1 MTDASSVAI
10 GAALHQKV
18 GDEYKPIAFYSKKLT
33 PQQRVYSTYDREL
46 LAAFQAVVH
55 FRSLVEGQQL
65 TLVSDHKPLVT
76 AFYSQVPAK
85 SDRQQRQLAILTEYV
100 TQAIHTR
107 GCDNV
112 VADAL
117 SRCVSSVQVDPIDLS
132 SITTAQQNDAETQTL
147 KDRLTAYS
155 LPCGEILCDTST
167 MHPRPFLPV
176 SCLLYTSPSPRD

>member
-1 MTDASSVAI
+1 MTNASSVAI

-33 PQQRVYSTYDREL
+33 PQL
-46 LAAFQAVVH
+46 LAAFQALVH
-55 FRSLVEGQQL
+55 IRSLVEGQQL

-132 SITTAQQNDAETQTL
+132 SITATQQQHDDKSKTL
-147 KDRLTAYS
+147 KDRLTAFS
-155 LPCGEILCDTST
+155 LYVVKYCVTPV
-167 MHPRPFLPV
+167 PRTIVFA
-176 SCLLYTSPSPRD
+176 CICATRNI